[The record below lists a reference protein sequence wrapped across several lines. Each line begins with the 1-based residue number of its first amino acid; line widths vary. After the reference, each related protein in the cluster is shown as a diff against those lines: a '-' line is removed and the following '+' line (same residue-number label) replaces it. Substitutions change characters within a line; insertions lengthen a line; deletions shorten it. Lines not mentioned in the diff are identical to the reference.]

1 MKYEELKLL
10 DHTYLWHPF
19 TLAKQK
25 RIGDRS

>member
-1 MKYEELKLL
+1 MKYEELKHL

-25 RIGDRS
+25 RMENRS